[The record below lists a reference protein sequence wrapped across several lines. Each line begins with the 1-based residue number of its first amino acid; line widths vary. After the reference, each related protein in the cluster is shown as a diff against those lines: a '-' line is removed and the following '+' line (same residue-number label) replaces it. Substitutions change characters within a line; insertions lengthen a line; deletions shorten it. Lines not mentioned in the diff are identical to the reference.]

1 MVAFVGLFFPFHD
14 PWGPCF
20 ITSVLHLEPRGGRAA
35 PPSIGRQRVPTGT
48 ATSQHARLG
57 GQLGHALVQ
66 VGQVGGG
73 QAEVFGVHRGY
84 GSVEVKAVLEW
95 PGQGTGEFLVS
106 KFHRSESKTHERTC
120 QGRKLMKLFLRN
132 PSFGCRY
139 QIGPNPFDWVVGSQQ
154 QYMHFVQG

>member
-20 ITSVLHLEPRGGRAA
+20 ITSVLRLEPRGGRAA

-66 VGQVGGG
+66 AGQVGGG

-84 GSVEVKAVLEW
+84 GSVEVKAVLECQDK
-95 PGQGTGEFLVS
+95 GLVS
-106 KFHRSESKTHERTC
+106 FLFPSFTGVKA
-120 QGRKLMKLFLRN
+120 KLMKGRARVAN
-132 PSFGCRY
+132 S
-139 QIGPNPFDWVVGSQQ
+139 
-154 QYMHFVQG
+154 